1 VIQLPVKRKGR
12 RKQYRK
18 RPVRAFRMTA
28 SSFDYD
34 RQRHQPVEMEM
45 YYNIDRAARTR
56 ADIRRIRSELE
67 QKGRKHF
74 HYWILKHLNVRL
86 ERSVHVNFEK
96 EERAKRQV
104 EQTYASVRRLMMRRI
119 DRRWVAENLPSG
131 KMRFGKRRR
140 KHGRT

>member
-1 VIQLPVKRKGR
+1 MTVRSRGKKNRR
-12 RKQYRK
+12 RKA
-18 RPVRAFRMTA
+18 PVRVFKMTA

-34 RQRHQPVEMEM
+34 KQRHQPVEIEM
-45 YYNIDRAARTR
+45 YYNINRAARRR
-56 ADIRRIRSELE
+56 ANIIRIRNELE
-67 QKGRKHF
+67 LKGRKHF

-96 EERAKRQV
+96 EQRAKRQV

-119 DRRWVAENLPSG
+119 DRRWVGENLPSG
-131 KMRFGKRRR
+131 KMRFASRRR

>member
-1 VIQLPVKRKGR
+1 
-12 RKQYRK
+12 
-18 RPVRAFRMTA
+18 MTA

-34 RQRHQPVEMEM
+34 KQRHQPVEIEM
-45 YYNIDRAARTR
+45 YYNINRAARRR
-56 ADIRRIRSELE
+56 ANTIRIRNELE
-67 QKGRKHF
+67 LKGRKHF

-131 KMRFGKRRR
+131 KMRFGKRPR